1 MQTKPLQRTGAGAST
16 TRFLNLRRMGA
27 NLSCIGAAEAAL
39 FLRRDLSGLCV
50 RLKAVI
56 FDLDGTLVDSKIDYE
71 RMAGMIREV
80 LSVAGVPEERLTD
93 RRKIYQIIRGGDKVL
108 AEMGVEPTKR
118 TKISSDMEKIMNQVE
133 LEGAH
138 LAKPMRNASE
148 TLRALRTRGL
158 GIGIATRGCRDYAV
172 ESMKLTGIQGYV
184 DKCLARD
191 EVPYPKPDPRHLL
204 DVITYLDAK
213 PDEVFYVGDT
223 STDLETANAAM
234 VEFVGYKR
242 DEEWGKRLLD
252 AGCKRM
258 VDDLIDLLNITD
270 SF

>member
-1 MQTKPLQRTGAGAST
+1 
-16 TRFLNLRRMGA
+16 
-27 NLSCIGAAEAAL
+27 
-39 FLRRDLSGLCV
+39 V
-50 RLKAVI
+50 RLKAVV
-56 FDLDGTLVDSKIDYE
+56 FDLDGTLVDSRIDYE

-80 LSVAGVPEERLTD
+80 LFDAGVPEERLTD
-93 RRKIYQIIRGGDKVL
+93 RRRIYQIIRGGDKVL
-108 AEMGVEPTKR
+108 AEMGVEPADR
-118 TKISSDMEKIMNQVE
+118 MHLASEMERIMNQVE

-138 LAKPMRNASE
+138 LAKPMRNAGEMLSA
-148 TLRALRTRGL
+148 LRARGL

-172 ESMKLTGIQGYV
+172 ESMKLTGIHSYV

-204 DVITYLDAK
+204 DVVKSLGVD

-252 AGCKRM
+252 AGCGRM
-258 VDDLIDLLNITD
+258 VDDLIDLLEITD
-270 SF
+270 DYLNAV